1 MDMEMEWM
9 EWLAMVDSFDP
20 ETKKVFN
27 ESDKLEEELEQKC
40 LTSTKQ

>member
-20 ETKKVFN
+20 ETKQVFN
-27 ESDKLEEELEQKC
+27 ECDKLDEEFEDA
-40 LTSTKQ
+40 SA